1 MKGVTEMILAD
12 VTFELELDPGW
23 TAIAEPLDAGVTQAL
38 RRLFTDTTPSRVA
51 VQVGPTDTLD
61 VSGHAAGG
69 ATIDVLLTVGD
80 DVEGHA
86 FSLRFP
92 SVEDAQ
98 RMRTRLAAG
107 GLLIAAL
114 TVGSLAVG
122 TQLAAPH
129 AGTGVAVQVAPA
141 ALAAPA
147 APFNNRGLNADIR
160 SGDIVT
166 EGAVRAVPFTN
177 RGLNADIR
185 SGDIVTEAVVPAVP
199 ALHGAAPAV
208 DGKQKN

>member
-23 TAIAEPLDAGVTQAL
+23 TAIAEPLDAGTTQAL
-38 RRLFTDTTPSRVA
+38 RRLFTTTTPSRLP

-69 ATIDVLLTVGD
+69 AMIDVLLTVGD

-129 AGTGVAVQVAPA
+129 TGTGVAVQVAPA
-141 ALAAPA
+141 AP
-147 APFNNRGLNADIR
+147 
-160 SGDIVT
+160 
-166 EGAVRAVPFTN
+166 AVPFTN

-185 SGDIVTEAVVPAVP
+185 SGDIITEAAVPAVP

-208 DGKQKN
+208 DGKEKN

>member
-1 MKGVTEMILAD
+1 MIIAD

-23 TAIAEPLDAGVTQAL
+23 TAIAEPLDAGTTQAL
-38 RRLFTDTTPSRVA
+38 RRLFTDTMPSRVA

-98 RMRTRLAAG
+98 RMRIRLAAG

-114 TVGSLAVG
+114 TVGSFAAG
-122 TQLAAPH
+122 TQVAAPH
-129 AGTGVAVQVAPA
+129 TGTGAVVQAVPE
-141 ALAAPA
+141 APA
-147 APFNNRGLNADIR
+147 APFVNRGLNADIR
-160 SGDIVT
+160 SGDI
-166 EGAVRAVPFTN
+166 GAEEAVPAAPFVN

-185 SGDIVTEAVVPAVP
+185 SGDVVAEGAGTAPA
-199 ALHGAAPAV
+199 GTAPAV